1 MRKAYQALFLSAPVF
16 FLLTAFLPV
25 DAEAVPA
32 FARRIGRNCS
42 YCHTVFP
49 ELNETGHIFKAN
61 GLRFADEG
69 EWQDA
74 RDWKTFPIA
83 AEVEIEGVY
92 NDVKSSGVSSHSSDM
107 KVEEVEVFAGGPMG
121 KTGRI
126 TAFGIFAV
134 EQDDDGGSTTY
145 DSKIPHAFI
154 QINDLVGPQGAG
166 RLNLKVGQ
174 DTLALPF
181 VGGSQKFINKRH
193 LAEDAL
199 GLFSDEQRLVELNGQ
214 YLFED
219 EKKVVSHR
227 YSAGVSREDV
237 NDEDKLRGFF
247 ATYACNLNET
257 YSLGAMYR
265 NGEERSGATD
275 ASYNKYGIAAEA
287 EFEIVVVT
295 AGWFRAERSGLD
307 DQDNF
312 LLEAAYIPNSKWSLA
327 ARYDVVDEEG
337 KETASAYSFMVRY
350 NILSNVYAM
359 LEYRGL
365 DDDDHVTSSNE
376 EEGNLRAF
384 FVALF

>member
-1 MRKAYQALFLSAPVF
+1 
-16 FLLTAFLPV
+16 
-25 DAEAVPA
+25 
-32 FARRIGRNCS
+32 
-42 YCHTVFP
+42 
-49 ELNETGHIFKAN
+49 
-61 GLRFADEG
+61 
-69 EWQDA
+69 
-74 RDWKTFPIA
+74 
-83 AEVEIEGVY
+83 
-92 NDVKSSGVSSHSSDM
+92 
-107 KVEEVEVFAGGPMG
+107 
-121 KTGRI
+121 
-126 TAFGIFAV
+126 
-134 EQDDDGGSTTY
+134 
-145 DSKIPHAFI
+145 
-154 QINDLVGPQGAG
+154 
-166 RLNLKVGQ
+166 
-174 DTLALPF
+174 
-181 VGGSQKFINKRH
+181 
-193 LAEDAL
+193 
-199 GLFSDEQRLVELNGQ
+199 
-214 YLFED
+214 
-219 EKKVVSHR
+219 
-227 YSAGVSREDV
+227 
-237 NDEDKLRGFF
+237 
-247 ATYACNLNET
+247 
-257 YSLGAMYR
+257 MYR